1 MLSNKPKSQSFVPIE
16 EIRDGVVSLKD
27 GSLRAVL
34 ICSAINFTLRSSDE
48 QKAIISQFQ
57 SMLNSLD
64 FSTQIIVE
72 SRKFD
77 IRPYLITLENRLDQI
92 EEPLLKF
99 QTKEY
104 IEFIRELTETV
115 NIMSKHFYVVVPY
128 SEAVLETGGFFQ
140 NIFGGVGGLKKKETE
155 EESSWNEKRNQ
166 LEQRLGIVMQGL
178 GRCGV
183 RSEPLDTNGLVEM
196 YYKTFNPGDM
206 AQYIPKQSDN
216 ETK

>member
-1 MLSNKPKSQSFVPIE
+1 MSINAPKSQDFVPIE
-16 EIRDGVVSLKD
+16 RIRDGVVELKD

-34 ICSAINFTLRSSDE
+34 LCTAINFTLRSEDE
-48 QKAIISQFQ
+48 QRAIISQFQ
-57 SMLNSLD
+57 TLLNSLD
-64 FSTQIIVE
+64 FTAQIIVQ

-77 IRPYLITLENRLDQI
+77 IRPYLMTLEDRLDKI

-104 IEFIRELTETV
+104 IEFIRELTNTV

-128 SEAVLETGGFFQ
+128 NDAILQTGGTFQ
-140 NIFGGVGGLKKKETE
+140 RLFGGVGGIKKKETG

-166 LEQRLGIVMQGL
+166 LEQRMGIIMQGL

-183 RSEPLDTNGLVEM
+183 RGEPLDTKGLIEL
-196 YYKTFNPGDM
+196 YYKTFNPGDI
-206 AQYIPKQSDN
+206 AQHIPDQ
-216 ETK
+216 EAAR

>member
-1 MLSNKPKSQSFVPIE
+1 MENKKINTEKSQSFVPIKK
-16 EIRDGVVSLKD
+16 IHDGIVELKD

-34 ICSAINFTLRSSDE
+34 LCTAINFTLRSIDE

-57 SMLNSLD
+57 SLLNSLD

-77 IRPYLITLENRLDQI
+77 IRPYLITLEDRLDKI

-104 IEFIRELTETV
+104 IEFIRELTNTV

-128 SEAVLETGGFFQ
+128 SEAILETNSLFQ
-140 NIFGGVGGLKKKETE
+140 SLFGGVGGLKKQTTK

-166 LEQRLGIVMQGL
+166 LEQRLNIVIQGL

-183 RSEPLDTNGLVEM
+183 RSTPLDTEGLIEL
-196 YYKTFNPGDM
+196 YYKTFNPGDT
-206 AQYIPKQSDN
+206 AQYIPKQ
-216 ETK
+216 EVE

>member
-1 MLSNKPKSQSFVPIE
+1 MGINAPKSQSFVPIE
-16 EIRDGVVSLKD
+16 EIRDGVVILKD
-27 GSLRAVL
+27 GSMRAVL
-34 ICSAINFTLRSSDE
+34 LCTAINFTLRSSEE

-77 IRPYLITLENRLDQI
+77 IRPYLMTLEGRLDKI

-128 SEAVLETGGFFQ
+128 DEAVLETSGFFQ
-140 NIFGGVGGLKKKETE
+140 SIFGGVGGLKKKENKE
-155 EESSWNEKRNQ
+155 EASWNEKRNQ
-166 LEQRLGIVMQGL
+166 LEQRLSIIIQGL

-183 RSEPLDTNGLVEM
+183 RSEPLDTKGLIEM

-206 AQYIPKQSDN
+206 AQYIPKQ
-216 ETK
+216 EEK

>member
-1 MLSNKPKSQSFVPIE
+1 MDIIAPKSQSFVPVQK
-16 EIRDGVVSLKD
+16 IRDGVVELKD
-27 GSLRAVL
+27 GSLRAIL
-34 ICSAINFTLRSSDE
+34 LCTAINFTLRSSDE

-64 FSTQIIVE
+64 FSTQIIIE
-72 SRKFD
+72 SRTFD
-77 IRPYLITLENRLDQI
+77 IRPYLMTLEGRLDKI

-99 QTKEY
+99 QTREY
-104 IEFIRELTETV
+104 IEFIRELTATV

-128 SEAVLETGGFFQ
+128 DEAVLETGGFFQ
-140 NIFGGVGGLKKKETE
+140 SIFGGVGGLKKKETA

-183 RSEPLDTNGLVEM
+183 RSEPLDTEGLVEM
-196 YYKTFNPGDM
+196 YYKTFNPGDA
-206 AQYIPKQSDN
+206 AQYIPKQQ
-216 ETK
+216 EEK